1 MSYTELIDSDNNY
14 IYYIF
19 NNKVYVPVSIFTQ
32 LIKPKSFCKHWI
44 NHYDIID
51 SDIKEVSHQ
60 SDFTLIE
67 EVTAYLL
74 AYTKVNERFFIE
86 LITSVNKTCRVF
98 KNQNELTKESD
109 LNLGLN
115 AICYQIQ
122 CINLEA
128 RLIEDKISKLIEV
141 NE

>member
-19 NNKVYVPVSIFTQ
+19 NNKVYVPISIFTRV
-32 LIKPKSFCKHWI
+32 IKPKSFCKHWI

-74 AYTKVNERFFIE
+74 AYTKVNERFFVK
-86 LITSVNKTCRVF
+86 LISSINKTCRVF
-98 KNQNELTKESD
+98 KNENHNDIT
-109 LNLGLN
+109 LGLKE
-115 AICYQIQ
+115 ISKHIQ
-122 CINLEA
+122 STNLEA
-128 RLIEDKISKLIEV
+128 KAIEQKIKDLSEKQ
-141 NE
+141 

>member
-1 MSYTELIDSDNNY
+1 MSYTELIDSENNY

-86 LITSVNKTCRVF
+86 QLLQLIKHVKFLKT
-98 KNQNELTKESD
+98 KMH
-109 LNLGLN
+109 
-115 AICYQIQ
+115 
-122 CINLEA
+122 
-128 RLIEDKISKLIEV
+128 
-141 NE
+141 